1 MIIGGSI
8 VATIWL
14 DKMSGAPGCLV
25 RFYFFV
31 QFFKNCMEQR
41 ETTGLDYA
49 GGNIGCLF
57 SKMFF
62 PTLLGL
68 IFNALI
74 TIVDGIFVGQGV
86 GPDGIAAVNI
96 IAPLFMVVTGSGLMF
111 GIGSSVIAGI
121 AIAQGDS
128 RKASVNTTQAC
139 ALSAVIISV
148 LVTVLLIYSEG
159 TARLL
164 GSSDELLPHALD
176 YLTWLIPGM
185 FFLIFEC
192 IGMMVIRLDGSPKY
206 AMFCNIIPA
215 VINIALDYYL
225 VFPCGMGV
233 KGAAIATSA
242 SIAVGAAMVFVYFI
256 RYSYVIKFCWS
267 SHRFFANTWHQVQI
281 GSSAFITEVAMS
293 VMMLTGNYVFMR
305 HYGEAGVAAFSIACY
320 LFPLMFMMSN
330 AVAQSAQPIISYN
343 YGAGAMERV
352 GAAFRLS
359 LCVAAVCGLIAFMS
373 IAVFAKEIVAMFI
386 SPACDAGRLAAY
398 GLPVYSMCALFFAV
412 NISFIGYFQ
421 SIEKAFKA
429 MVFTLMRGV
438 VVLVPMFYLLPEI
451 VPGWGIW
458 AAIPVSEAVTLVAIC
473 ITYLYSRHHR

>member
-1 MIIGGSI
+1 MLPVVLIRS
-8 VATIWL
+8 
-14 DKMSGAPGCLV
+14 
-25 RFYFFV
+25 YFFV
-31 QFFKNCMEQR
+31 LSIMEQT

-49 GGNIGCLF
+49 DGNISRLF

-74 TIVDGIFVGQGV
+74 TIVDGIFVGRGV

-96 IAPLFMVVTGSGLMF
+96 IAPLFMLVTGTGLMF

-121 AIAQGDS
+121 AIARGDS
-128 RKASVNTTQAC
+128 RRASVSTTQAC
-139 ALSAVIISV
+139 VLSLVLISV
-148 LVTVLLIYSEG
+148 LVAVLFLSRDA

-164 GSSDELLPHALD
+164 GSSDELMPHAID

-206 AMFCNIIPA
+206 AMYCNIIPA

-233 KGAAIATSA
+233 KGAAIATSL
-242 SIAVGAAMVFVYFI
+242 SIAIGAAMILVYFL
-256 RYSYVIKFCWS
+256 RFSYVIKLRWCSSGFTSNCW
-267 SHRFFANTWHQVQI
+267 RQIRI
-281 GSSAFITEVAMS
+281 GSSAFVTEIAMS
-293 VMMLTGNYVFMR
+293 VMMLTGNYVFMQY
-305 HYGEAGVAAFSIACY
+305 YGDTGVAAFSIACY

-343 YGAGAMERV
+343 YGAGASARV
-352 GAAFRLS
+352 RSVFGLS
-359 LCVAAVCGLIAFMS
+359 IRVAALCGLISFAS
-373 IAVFAKEIVAMFI
+373 IAIGARQIVSLFI
-386 SPACDAGRLAAY
+386 SPDCPAGRLAIQ
-398 GLPVYSMCALFFAV
+398 GLPIYSVCALFFAV
-412 NISFIGYFQ
+412 NISFIGYYQ

-429 MVFTLMRGV
+429 MAFTLMRGI
-438 VVLVPMFYLLPEI
+438 VVLVPMFWLLPRI
-451 VPGWGIW
+451 WPVYGVW
-458 AAIPVSEAVTLVAIC
+458 AAIPASEVVTLDAVVAV
-473 ITYLYSRHHR
+473 YLGSGRSQSGIRCW